1 MTTLS
6 KNCTLWG
13 TPSDLCVYPMSS
25 LPSCQKPPVWRHT
38 HVTVVHLTKARG
50 SGLSERSHVFTE
62 SQSLVTR
69 GSSGGGGG
77 IDPLVP
83 QARSHL
89 SVHLCFIQYT
99 CISVAKNIV
108 RTARHSYIIPAM
120 FKKPIDHP
128 THRDL
133 FL

>member
-69 GSSGGGGG
+69 GSSGGGGYWPISSSG
-77 IDPLVP
+77 
-83 QARSHL
+83 QKSSL
-89 SVHLCFIQYT
+89 SSFMFHTICT